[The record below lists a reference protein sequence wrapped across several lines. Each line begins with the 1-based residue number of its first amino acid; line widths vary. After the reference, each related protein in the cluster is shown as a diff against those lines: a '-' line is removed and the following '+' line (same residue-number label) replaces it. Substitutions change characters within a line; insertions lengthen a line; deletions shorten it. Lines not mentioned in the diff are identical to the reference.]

1 MVQKNHLESYP
12 AFSPGYVFDAS
23 PIFTAKEAFD
33 LRRISKIIE
42 TGKGAVAALQ
52 PLVVYEDN
60 HLLVIFKPPGW
71 LSQSDETGDL
81 SVNEIFAAYLR
92 EKYAKP
98 GNVFC
103 AAVQRLDRPAMGL
116 MVLAR
121 TSKAA
126 ARLSEE
132 IRLRRFEKKYRV
144 LTEKPLPGL
153 AAAGS
158 RAVLVADMQK
168 IDRVAK
174 KAGTRNTAS
183 AKTPAASQ
191 YMLSARLIHKG
202 KSAYAYEVAIET
214 GKFHQV
220 RALMA
225 AHGSPLL
232 GDVKY
237 GGKRV
242 TGAGYSIALAASHLK
257 FTHPTLKKPQLHYLD
272 EASLA
277 AFEAYFI

>member
-1 MVQKNHLESYP
+1 M
-12 AFSPGYVFDAS
+12 FDAS

-33 LRRISKIIE
+33 LRRISKIIAGG
-42 TGKGAVAALQ
+42 TGVVAALT
-52 PLVVYEDN
+52 PLIAYEDN
-60 HLLVIFKPPGW
+60 HLLVIFKPAGW
-71 LSQSDETGDL
+71 LSQSDETGDP

-132 IRLRRFEKKYRV
+132 IRLRRFEKRYRV
-144 LTEKPLPGL
+144 LTSQPLPGL
-153 AAAGS
+153 AHAGA

-168 IDRVAK
+168 IDRLAQ
-174 KAGTRNTAS
+174 KAGARPKPGSKTA
-183 AKTPAASQ
+183 Q
-191 YMLSARLIHKG
+191 YMLSARLVHRG
-202 KSAYAYEVAIET
+202 KSSYAYEVSIET

-225 AHGSPLL
+225 AHGCPLL

-242 TGAGYSIALAASHLK
+242 NGSGHSVELAAGYLR
-257 FTHPTLKKPQLHYLD
+257 FMHPTLKKPQLHYLD
-272 EASLA
+272 EASLT